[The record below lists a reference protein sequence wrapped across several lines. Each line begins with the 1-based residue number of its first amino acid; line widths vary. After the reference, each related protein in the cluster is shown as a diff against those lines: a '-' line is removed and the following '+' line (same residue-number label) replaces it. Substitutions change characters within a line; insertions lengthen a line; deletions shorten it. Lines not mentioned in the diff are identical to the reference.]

1 MTSKSMLVQVRMPP
15 RLVQALDQLSEDGIY
30 MNRSEAI
37 LDGVRRLVLAFE
49 TKDPFR
55 EALAKGDHVRHLFDL
70 FTAALDAL
78 GEHGEFVP
86 CLHSVGAPL
95 EKGQKDSRSAM
106 LAVAEPHQ
114 LAQHLFTP
122 GSPTRKGS

>member
-1 MTSKSMLVQVRMPP
+1 MLVQVRMPP

-55 EALAKGDHVRHLFDL
+55 EALAKSCLGRTGTGSIEDIRNLIRSEDIVKSITETFGTDQVDRIMNEVR
-70 FTAALDAL
+70 
-78 GEHGEFVP
+78 
-86 CLHSVGAPL
+86 
-95 EKGQKDSRSAM
+95 R
-106 LAVAEPHQ
+106 
-114 LAQHLFTP
+114 
-122 GSPTRKGS
+122 